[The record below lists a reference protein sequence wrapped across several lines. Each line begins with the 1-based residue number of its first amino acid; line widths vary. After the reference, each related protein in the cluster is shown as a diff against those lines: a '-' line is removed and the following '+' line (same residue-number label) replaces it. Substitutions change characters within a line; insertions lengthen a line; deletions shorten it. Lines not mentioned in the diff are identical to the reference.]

1 MDFTKLKK
9 YLDNIDKNM
18 VPSYRCII
26 KKGNETIFEYFNA
39 QDDIFE
45 SEKDK
50 KYYYIFSASKVI
62 TCTALMRLYEE
73 GKLDIE
79 DPVYKYIPEFKD
91 LYIGGSFQ
99 ECAKIIDKETMPKAK
114 NVLTIKNLLTMSGG
128 YTYNLGHPEILKV
141 LEEKGE
147 NVTTLD
153 VVKAIAKFP
162 LMFEPGEN
170 FNYSLCHD
178 IIGAIIEVVSGKKF
192 SEYLDEII
200 FKPLGMKDT
209 TFRLTDDIV
218 KNMHTQYLVHPGNFI
233 AVEQPALYCPY
244 ALKGKYE
251 SGGAGLIS
259 TAEDYAKFASCL
271 ANGVSEKGYRILKR
285 ETIDLMRKSHL
296 SEEAHKTFSTPRPGY
311 SYGLGVR
318 THIDPQLSHS
328 LSPVGEYGWDG
339 AAGAFV
345 IIDPENKFSLTYT
358 QHVLSC
364 GYCYSHIHQTIRNLA
379 YEGLKK

>member
-1 MDFTKLKK
+1 MDFTKLKN

-18 VPSYRCII
+18 VPSYRCIV
-26 KKGNETIFEYFNA
+26 KQGNETVFEYFNA
-39 QDDIFE
+39 RNEIFE

-73 GKLDIE
+73 GKLDIN
-79 DPVYKYIPEFKD
+79 DPVYKYLPEFKD

-114 NVLTIKNLLTMSGG
+114 NVLTIKHLLTMSGG
-128 YTYNLGHPEILKV
+128 YTYNLGHPELLKV
-141 LEEKGE
+141 LEEKGDD
-147 NVTTLD
+147 VTTLD
-153 VVKAIAKFP
+153 IVRAIAKFP

-192 SEYLDEII
+192 SEFLDEII

-209 TFRLTDDIV
+209 TFRLTEDIA
-218 KNMHTQYLVHPGNFI
+218 KKMHQQYRVDAGNFI
-233 AVEQPALYCPY
+233 ALEQPALYCPY
-244 ALKGKYE
+244 AFKGQYE

-259 TAEDYAKFASCL
+259 TVEDYAKFASCL
-271 ANGVSEKGYRILKR
+271 ANGVSEDGYRILKR
-285 ETIDLMRKSHL
+285 ETIDLMRTRHL
-296 SEEAHKTFSTPRPGY
+296 CENAHNTYSAGRPGY

-318 THIDPQLSHS
+318 THVDPKASHS

-339 AAGAFV
+339 AAGVFV
-345 IIDPENKFSLTYT
+345 IIDPETKLSLTYT
-358 QHVLSC
+358 QHVLGC

-379 YEGLKK
+379 YECIK